1 MGGSRTPP
9 AEESQT
15 FYVNKTHHNFILL
28 ARDVQHFH
36 PMYWY
41 YSQFSTD
48 PFGCNV
54 YGIRPESATEPTEV
68 LLG

>member
-9 AEESQT
+9 AEERQT

-28 ARDVQHFH
+28 ASIRDVVQHFH

-41 YSQFSTD
+41 YSLSSVQTH
-48 PFGCNV
+48 
-54 YGIRPESATEPTEV
+54 
-68 LLG
+68 LGVTCMV